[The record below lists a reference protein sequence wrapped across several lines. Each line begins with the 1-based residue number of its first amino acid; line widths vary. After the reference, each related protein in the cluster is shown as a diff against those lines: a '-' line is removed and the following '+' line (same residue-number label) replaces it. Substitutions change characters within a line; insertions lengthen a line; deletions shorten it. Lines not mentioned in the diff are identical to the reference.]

1 MIKKMLTVLMC
12 LLILSITL
20 RFTSSF
26 DRAIA
31 QYYQPTINGKITVY
45 PSGKVALAGNMSQV
59 LTGINPTIHSAVQFS
74 QSGGKVKIEG
84 ETSMTIPYEMES
96 QFPFENMDI
105 NSNSQFSNGLYNLSA
120 TISFRVK
127 SQIDSQLNVSD
138 FSANGRFDNGNFV
151 GSIAVHLIP
160 GFSLGQVEM
169 DFYGNQSYIH
179 ISGNT
184 TVYYTGGITPDM
196 VNDVITYLEAN
207 VTGRGPYS
215 LYNMTLGAFECI
227 TLDIT
232 NSSLPNGVFV
242 SFEAAIVSLQGTFFD
257 STLYLLTAFLTNEV
271 PSPYMYSTVIV
282 PLIACVTILPLSM
295 ICETSTNG
303 SFQAVYAHSTRQF
316 SMSTNIAAN
325 YDAVIERIIA
335 IISELSTI
343 PSFPPELVLLLPHLE
358 NILRQEYCH
367 IESSTATL
375 HYANSILDYQGIEY
389 IAGDLNAAVNHAKA
403 ELFEWLKIIFLP
415 NWNWQLDYLNQTTID
430 ITSFKYGYDIA
441 GNQLIM
447 HFENFV
453 LRPPVDI
460 QTATSFQLKRFF
472 NLTYGMPPPPIQFT
486 LTIEGGSNVTHYV
499 TITRPAS
506 VPPPSS
512 SSPDGKSMTWSNPI
526 ISSLQDLTFNVNHDP
541 TAIGFSITNPA
552 SLSET
557 NPFVC
562 DATELASVVIFVK
575 QASCSMSIAVRN
587 LTGPPSGGDTPPSG
601 FKFLGKYVEIVC
613 EPSDVPVQATI
624 RFCYTDEQLK
634 AANIDEA
641 SLKVFYWNTASNQWE
656 EYPSTINMAKNYVE
670 INVTHFSV
678 WALMGQPPTP
688 IWSQPWFIATIAAII
703 ITVAAVAIFAAKRR
717 KPKVPEAP
725 PFTSSTSSTEN
736 Q

>member
-20 RFTSSF
+20 RFASSF
-26 DRAIA
+26 DRAVA
-31 QYYQPTINGKITVY
+31 QYYQSTINGKITVY

-59 LTGINPTIHSAVQFS
+59 LTGINPTIHSAVRLS
-74 QSGGKVKIEG
+74 QSGGKVKVEG

-96 QFPFENMDI
+96 QFPFETIDI
-105 NSNSQFSNGLYNLSA
+105 NSNAQFSNDLYNSSA

-160 GFSLGQVEM
+160 GSSLGQVEM

-325 YDAVIERIIA
+325 YDAVIERIIG

-343 PSFPPELVLLLPHLE
+343 PSFPPELVLLLPRLE

-367 IESSTATL
+367 IESSTATF
-375 HYANSILDYQGIEY
+375 HYANSILNYQGVEY

-447 HFENFV
+447 HFENLV

-499 TITRPAS
+499 TITRPTS

-562 DATELASVVIFVK
+562 DATELVSVVIFVK
-575 QASCSMSIAVRN
+575 QASCSMSIVVRN
-587 LTGPPSGGDTPPSG
+587 LTGPPSGGDAPPSG

-613 EPSDVPVQATI
+613 EPSDVSVQAII
-624 RFCYTDEQLK
+624 RFCYTDGQLK

-656 EYPSTINMAKNYVE
+656 EYPSTINMAENYVE

-717 KPKVPEAP
+717 KPKVLEAP
-725 PFTSSTSSTEN
+725 PFTPSTSSTEN